1 MTYAQWLWEYEA
13 LKQKEK
19 EEVETSLELMK
30 LFRITI
36 IKLLGLDLLAEKD
49 EADEDDEDAGP
60 VYVPL
65 ALMVS
70 RREVVDVIMKKMEA
84 DSAIQKSL
92 ADDAFEAMSAAMAR
106 GELIGDMEPV
116 ISEPAAQEDTV
127 RELLYREELAAVGVK
142 IVENTANVPHIQLNN
157 LDAVKRS
164 KEMVRE
170 LEAARRS
177 VVKELAEDKLNKP
190 KTTIKFDEDGDDNA

>member
-36 IKLLGLDLLAEKD
+36 IKLLGLDLLADQTEKD
-49 EADEDDEDAGP
+49 EADEDSGP

-106 GELIGDMEPV
+106 GESMGDMEPV
-116 ISEPAAQEDTV
+116 ISESAAQEDTV

-142 IVENTANVPHIQLNN
+142 IVENTTSVPHIQLNN
-157 LDAVKRS
+157 TDAVRRS

-177 VVKELAEDKLNKP
+177 VAKELAEDKLNKP
-190 KTTIKFDEDGDDNA
+190 KTTIKFDEDGDDDA

>member
-36 IKLLGLDLLAEKD
+36 IKLLGLDLLADQNEKD
-49 EADEDDEDAGP
+49 ETDDDLGP

-106 GELIGDMEPV
+106 GELVGDMEPV
-116 ISEPAAQEDTV
+116 ISETAAQEDTV
-127 RELLYREELAAVGVK
+127 KELLYREELASVGVK
-142 IVENTANVPHIQLNN
+142 MVESTANVPHIQLNN
-157 LDAVKRS
+157 MDAVKRS

-177 VVKELAEDKLNKP
+177 VARELAEDKLNKP